1 MRSRRRLAT
10 CDGRLASGGACRPR
24 PHPALCLAGK
34 SARRLAQELVLAGD
48 SLQVFPRRGRRGLV
62 EGTRELVV
70 VRPYV
75 IVYDIGEDETVSIL
89 RLWHSA
95 QDRG

>member
-1 MRSRRRLAT
+1 MRVVWRAAARADLVRILRYVSQENPVA
-10 CDGRLASGGACRPR
+10 
-24 PHPALCLAGK
+24 
-34 SARRLAQELVLAGD
+34 ARRLAQELVLAGD

>member
-1 MRSRRRLAT
+1 MRVVWRAAARADLVRILHYVSQENPVA
-10 CDGRLASGGACRPR
+10 
-24 PHPALCLAGK
+24 
-34 SARRLAQELVLAGD
+34 ARRLAQELVLAGD

-75 IVYDIGEDETVSIL
+75 IVHDIGEDETVSIL

>member
-1 MRSRRRLAT
+1 M
-10 CDGRLASGGACRPR
+10 
-24 PHPALCLAGK
+24 
-34 SARRLAQELVLAGD
+34 
-48 SLQVFPRRGRRGLV
+48 V

>member
-1 MRSRRRLAT
+1 VRVVWRAAARADLVRILQYISQENPIA
-10 CDGRLASGGACRPR
+10 
-24 PHPALCLAGK
+24 
-34 SARRLAQELVLAGD
+34 ARRLAQELVLAGD
-48 SLQVFPRRGRRGLV
+48 SLQVFPRRGRRGLI
-62 EGTRELVV
+62 EGMRELVV
-70 VRPYV
+70 VRPDV

>member
-1 MRSRRRLAT
+1 MRVVWRAAARADLVRILHYVSQENPVA
-10 CDGRLASGGACRPR
+10 
-24 PHPALCLAGK
+24 
-34 SARRLAQELVLAGD
+34 ARRLAQELVLVGD

>member
-1 MRSRRRLAT
+1 MRVVWRAAARADLVRILHYVSQENPVA
-10 CDGRLASGGACRPR
+10 
-24 PHPALCLAGK
+24 
-34 SARRLAQELVLAGD
+34 ARRLAQELVLAGD
-48 SLQVFPRRGRRGLV
+48 SLQVFPRGGRRGLV
-62 EGTRELVV
+62 EGTRELVA

-75 IVYDIGEDETVSIL
+75 IVCDIGEDETVSIL

>member
-1 MRSRRRLAT
+1 MTVVWRAAARADLVRILHYVSQENPVA
-10 CDGRLASGGACRPR
+10 
-24 PHPALCLAGK
+24 
-34 SARRLAQELVLAGD
+34 ARRLAQELVLAGD